1 MFRYYITDLHMGS
14 IIGTNEEKIAK
25 DFASS
30 EDYFVVDVQENLWLA
45 VNGGSAEVLE
55 YKEDDDGD
63 DDDGGE
69 E

>member
-1 MFRYYITDLHMGS
+1 MFRYYIADLDMGS
-14 IIGTNEEKIAK
+14 IVGTNEEKIAK

-30 EDYFVVDVQENLWLA
+30 EDFFVVDVQENLWLTA
-45 VNGGSAEVLE
+45 NGVSEEVVE
-55 YKEDDDGD
+55 YKEDGDGD